1 MRILNYLPPK
11 QRRLGVLLSLAA
23 ICAGWSIILPPS
35 ESLEP
40 VILELNHSKPLGS
53 LSQNMDGLKISPSNF
68 FAWDL
73 PIIEQ
78 KQEKSPPTVKDVKP
92 LNVVVKKKVVTPV
105 QPTPIIPYEIP
116 KPVVN
121 LPQVKYLGQVVDASG
136 IQVFLII
143 DDFSVVMT
151 PQKVYQQT
159 WKIISI
165 NDYEVRLMHLP
176 TQQIMRVTKS

>member
-1 MRILNYLPPK
+1 MKVLNYLPPK
-11 QRRLGVLLSLAA
+11 QRRLGVLLSLAT

-35 ESLEP
+35 ERLEP
-40 VILELNHSKPLGS
+40 VTLELNHKKPLVSSG
-53 LSQNMDGLKISPSNF
+53 QNIGTLKISQSDF

-92 LNVVVKKKVVTPV
+92 PKVIAKKKVVAPI
-105 QPTPIIPYEIP
+105 QPAPIIPYEIP

-121 LPQVKYLGQVVDASG
+121 LPQVKYLGQVVDDSG

>member
-1 MRILNYLPPK
+1 MKVLNYLPPK

-23 ICAGWSIILPPS
+23 ICVGWSIILPPS
-35 ESLEP
+35 ERLEP
-40 VILELNHSKPLGS
+40 VTLELNHKKPLDSSG
-53 LSQNMDGLKISPSNF
+53 QNIDTLEISPSNF
-68 FAWDL
+68 FSWDL

-78 KQEKSPPTVKDVKP
+78 NQEKSPPIVKDVKP
-92 LNVVVKKKVVTPV
+92 SKIMVKKKIPVPV
-105 QPTPIIPYEIP
+105 QPVPIIPYEIP

-143 DDFSVVMT
+143 DDFSVVMV

>member
-1 MRILNYLPPK
+1 MKVLNYLPPK
-11 QRRLGVLLSLAA
+11 QRRLGVLLSVAV

-35 ESLEP
+35 ERLEP
-40 VILELNHSKPLGS
+40 ITLELNHSKPLGS
-53 LSQNMDGLKISPSNF
+53 SSENMDRLKISPSSF

-78 KQEKSPPTVKDVKP
+78 KQAKSAPIVKEVKP
-92 LNVVVKKKVVTPV
+92 PKVVVKKKVAVPV
-105 QPTPIIPYEIP
+105 QPAPIISYEIP

-121 LPQVKYLGQVVDASG
+121 LPQVKYLGQVIDASG

-143 DDFSVVMT
+143 DDFSVVMV